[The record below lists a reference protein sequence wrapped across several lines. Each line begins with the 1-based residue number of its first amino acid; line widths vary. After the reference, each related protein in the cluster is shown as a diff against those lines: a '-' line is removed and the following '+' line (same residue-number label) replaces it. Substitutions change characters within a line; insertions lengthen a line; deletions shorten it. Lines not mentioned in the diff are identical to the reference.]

1 MPTIV
6 ISFVAL
12 AVVCLILGALIYS
25 FVERNSMTNI
35 GTIRVET
42 SDPDGPYMFLE
53 LETSVET
60 IEKLDKAKVNIRV
73 TNIDA

>member
-12 AVVCLILGALIYS
+12 AVVCLILGALIYR

>member
-1 MPTIV
+1 MPSIV
-6 ISFVAL
+6 ISFVAV
-12 AVVCLILGALIYS
+12 AIVCLVFGALIYR
-25 FVERNSMTNI
+25 FVENISMKNI

-53 LETSVET
+53 LEMAVEDVA
-60 IEKLDKAKVNIRV
+60 KLDKAKVKIRV

>member
-1 MPTIV
+1 MPSIV
-6 ISFVAL
+6 ISFVAV
-12 AVVCLILGALIYS
+12 AIVCLIFGALIYR
-25 FVERNSMTNI
+25 FVENISMKNI

-53 LETSVET
+53 LEKSVEDVA
-60 IEKLDKAKVNIRV
+60 KLDKAKVKIRV